1 MGMGLSYQNL
11 PWLAV
16 LLLLAFGVA
25 SSSSLDG
32 KEKYNQLH
40 GRCATVGDILSKGSP
55 IQASAG
61 EERGI
66 GGSSPPLS
74 KIQSRRFH
82 FGMLPKGTPI
92 PPSGPGDK
100 HNNKTPPT
108 PRAIVSEN

>member
-16 LLLLAFGVA
+16 LLLLA
-25 SSSSLDG
+25 SSSTLDG

-40 GRCATVGDILSKGSP
+40 GRCATVGDILSKSSP
-55 IQASAG
+55 IQASGAAAG

-74 KIQSRRFH
+74 KIQ
-82 FGMLPKGTPI
+82 
-92 PPSGPGDK
+92 
-100 HNNKTPPT
+100 
-108 PRAIVSEN
+108 